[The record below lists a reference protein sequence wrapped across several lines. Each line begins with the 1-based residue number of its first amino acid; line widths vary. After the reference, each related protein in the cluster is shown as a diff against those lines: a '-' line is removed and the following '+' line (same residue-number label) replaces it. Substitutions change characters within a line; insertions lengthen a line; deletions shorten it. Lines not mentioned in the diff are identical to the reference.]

1 MRNKKDFRNAVFER
15 YNREKRKRE
24 QRRKNLSAAACSLC
38 MVFVILLS
46 GSVFLS
52 ASFGASLFE
61 DVDASFDLIFDA
73 LGNKAD
79 EPTPPNDMEAPEEN
93 ADQTKAE
100 SIDSELEGDCS
111 VGSEGIPESGSV
123 NEGVHSEKNTVAETT
138 PVAPDPVETVPETE
152 GTARPRPETTRSP
165 ENVST
170 PETTKSP
177 ETVSTPQTTKSPE
190 FTKSPEST
198 KAQTEEPPQTDPIPE
213 TTKKP
218 TQTKAPETTKAPE
231 WTKAPE
237 SVDYNRPVDPPT
249 AEAGEE
255 EVALWRIVIIGS
267 AAVCLVAACIFVYRA
282 VRKQS

>member
-1 MRNKKDFRNAVFER
+1 MRNKNDFRNAVFER

-24 QRRKNLSAAACSLC
+24 QRRRNLSAAACSLC

-61 DVDASFDLIFDA
+61 DVDASFDLIFDGI
-73 LGNKAD
+73 GNKA
-79 EPTPPNDMEAPEEN
+79 ESPTPPNDMEAPEEN
-93 ADQTKAE
+93 NEQTKA
-100 SIDSELEGDCS
+100 DSSDAEFDTTAS
-111 VGSEGIPESGSV
+111 SSAQPESGSV
-123 NEGVHSEKNTVAETT
+123 SEIIPGEKSTVAETS
-138 PVAPDPVETVPETE
+138 PVAPDPVETVPEAE
-152 GTARPRPETTRSP
+152 GTARPLPETTRSP

-177 ETVSTPQTTKSPE
+177 EWTKA
-190 FTKSPEST
+190 PEST
-198 KAQTEEPPQTDPIPE
+198 KAQTEEPPLTDPIPETTKKPMQTKAPE

-249 AEAGEE
+249 AEDCGEE
-255 EVALWRIVIIGS
+255 AALWRIVIIGS
-267 AAVCLVAACIFVYRA
+267 AAVCLTVACVFVIKAIKRYE
-282 VRKQS
+282 